1 MPFAVTMRLDD
12 GAADRIRKM
21 WLNLSRIGLA
31 LDCLVPRNEPHVTLA
46 VLESYDDV
54 EELRSIVVS
63 FAPGLSQVT
72 LEFHAIGVYLGLGSA
87 LCLLA
92 TPNIAMLK
100 MQEKLVRQLRNG
112 RVGLHYTAG
121 NWTPHVTLSREI
133 HQVELIAKGIEMLA
147 GTWEPLVCVARR
159 LELVRYLP
167 VSVLET
173 VPLASTPPSTK
184 DTL

>member
-54 EELRSIVVS
+54 EEMRSIVVS

-72 LEFHAIGVYLGLGSA
+72 LEFHAIGVYLG
-87 LCLLA
+87 
-92 TPNIAMLK
+92 
-100 MQEKLVRQLRNG
+100 
-112 RVGLHYTAG
+112 
-121 NWTPHVTLSREI
+121 
-133 HQVELIAKGIEMLA
+133 GIEMLA
-147 GTWEPLVCVARR
+147 GSWEPLVCVARR

-167 VSVLET
+167 VSLLET